1 METTAPAWRIEQVE
15 EDGRL
20 LYRVSL
26 WLSVGLVV
34 KLTPDLW
41 QALVYT
47 QYT

>member
-1 METTAPAWRIEQVE
+1 MAVSKPVWSIEQVE
-15 EDGRL
+15 LDGRT

-47 QYT
+47 QYY